1 MGVAL
6 KKMSISKAVP
16 KGLKSSWNMFMV
28 VGVRTLPFDI
38 LEQYPI
44 QEALET
50 KHQPTTCKLT
60 LPSVRM
66 QILRRASRDP

>member
-1 MGVAL
+1 
-6 KKMSISKAVP
+6 MSIAKAVP
-16 KGLKSSWNMFMV
+16 KGLKKSWNMFMV

-38 LEQYPI
+38 LKQYPI

-60 LPSVRM
+60 LPSVRKM
-66 QILRRASRDP
+66 QILRQASRDP

>member
-1 MGVAL
+1 ML
-6 KKMSISKAVP
+6 IPKAVP
-16 KGLKSSWNMFMV
+16 KELKSSWNMFMV
-28 VGVRTLPFDI
+28 VGVRTLRFDI

-60 LPSVRM
+60 LPSVRKM